1 MGQEIE
7 FKLRAR
13 DERELTL
20 VYEDLR
26 SRFAAGG
33 ERVIRM
39 HTRYF
44 DTPDRLLRDRR
55 WTLRIR
61 QENAGISSFRE
72 GIFPLQISHCSDRI
86 AFARHSTW
94 TRRNSEGAYH

>member
-26 SRFAAGG
+26 SRFAASAREALDPAHPAG
-33 ERVIRM
+33 E
-39 HTRYF
+39 
-44 DTPDRLLRDRR
+44 
-55 WTLRIR
+55 
-61 QENAGISSFRE
+61 
-72 GIFPLQISHCSDRI
+72 
-86 AFARHSTW
+86 
-94 TRRNSEGAYH
+94 